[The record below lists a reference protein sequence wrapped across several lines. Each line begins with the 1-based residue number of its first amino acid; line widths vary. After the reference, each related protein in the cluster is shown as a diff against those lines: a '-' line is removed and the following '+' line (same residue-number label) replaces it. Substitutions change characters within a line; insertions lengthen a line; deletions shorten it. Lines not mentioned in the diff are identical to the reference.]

1 MCSRIPGVNMEFY
14 IDQAIISTVYTA
26 QGFEPPPST
35 DRQEDNEV
43 GSEEEEVA
51 EDFEVEP

>member
-1 MCSRIPGVNMEFY
+1 MEFY

-51 EDFEVEP
+51 EDFEVEPMM